1 MSRGSEVVAEASVM
15 TSYALERGVPEEV
28 ITLENQ
34 ATNTEENIL
43 YSYAKI
49 TSQKSKFVVVTNA
62 YHVFRALLIAKDA
75 GLDCM
80 TNDHGLINIT

>member
-34 ATNTEENIL
+34 ATNTEEDIL
-43 YSYAKI
+43 
-49 TSQKSKFVVVTNA
+49 V
-62 YHVFRALLIAKDA
+62 HMLR
-75 GLDCM
+75 
-80 TNDHGLINIT
+80 